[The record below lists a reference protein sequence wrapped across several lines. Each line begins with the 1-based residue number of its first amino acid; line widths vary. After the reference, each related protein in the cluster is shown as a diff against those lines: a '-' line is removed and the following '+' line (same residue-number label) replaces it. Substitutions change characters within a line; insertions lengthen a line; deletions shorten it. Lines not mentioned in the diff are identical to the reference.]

1 MSWGPL
7 RYAAPVAH
15 DDAGAGSIDYTI
27 TDATEADAELL
38 ASLIRASLA
47 DVAER
52 FGLTPENSP
61 THPSNCT
68 PEWIHTA
75 LAKGHRYFIMKT
87 RRGPA
92 GCVALEH
99 ANADVCYLERLAV
112 LPGFR
117 RRGFGEAL
125 VHHVM
130 DRAREL
136 KADRVEI
143 GTISV
148 DVALRVWYE
157 KLGFS
162 VTSTA
167 RFEHLPFE
175 VTFMRKPVADNPAS
189 EGRA

>member
-1 MSWGPL
+1 M
-7 RYAAPVAH
+7 
-15 DDAGAGSIDYTI
+15 DYTI

-38 ASLIRASLA
+38 ASLIRASFA

-75 LAKGHRYFIMKT
+75 FAKGDRYYIVQT
-87 RRGPA
+87 PQGPA

-99 ANADVCYLERLAV
+99 ANADVCYLERLAI
-112 LPGFR
+112 LPRFR

-125 VHHVM
+125 VNHVM
-130 DRAREL
+130 NRAREL
-136 KADRVEI
+136 EAERVEI
-143 GTISV
+143 GTISA
-148 DVALRVWYE
+148 DAPLRAWYE

-162 VTSTA
+162 VTGTA

-175 VTFMRKPVADNPAS
+175 VTFMRKPVAGSAVS
-189 EGRA
+189 QGRD